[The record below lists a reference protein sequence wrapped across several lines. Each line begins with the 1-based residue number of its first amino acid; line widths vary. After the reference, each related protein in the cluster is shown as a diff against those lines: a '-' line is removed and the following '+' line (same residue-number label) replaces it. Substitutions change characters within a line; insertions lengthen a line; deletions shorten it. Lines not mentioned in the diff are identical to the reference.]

1 MAQTLRWINFLGW
14 AIAAVHLHSN
24 TLKNKNKT
32 NAHDVMNNK
41 FESENKT
48 LNTR

>member
-1 MAQTLRWINFLGW
+1 MMAQTLRWLNFLGW

-24 TLKNKNKT
+24 TLKNKT
-32 NAHDVMNNK
+32 NAQDVMNNK